1 MPRPQLAISSQT
13 TTVHRTCTLE
23 HFVAARSAHSG
34 QTTQRNSCRHIE
46 LDLHWNANMT
56 TQQPVFRWKLFAI
69 FVITAFTATYLFG
82 TTYPW
87 FALLSGVGLFTCSVA
102 YGAWPPMSQSIAQW
116 RQISRPVLK
125 TRIVIAAPI
134 ACYGAILLSISQSQI
149 RADWREADVR
159 LQIARE
165 LDDASSAVDRERL
178 DEALK
183 ICVDLDSKANAA
195 ERTKIAALRN
205 RVGEIKKVRHIK
217 TANSKVL
224 QLVSE
229 GEIFIIRR
237 ELDNAESRLH
247 SAFDVLLANDFSR
260 AVEFADQ
267 LVSARTKLAATHF
280 DKGELSSAKDE
291 LRRAVNVPQA
301 KSTVEAQQLLIDVC
315 NHEVRTLVA
324 EARQALNGLKHDD
337 AATKLSRAL
346 AITEATE
353 TQEAQRLLTAI
364 NESRVSDANELVS
377 ELATNA
383 QKSFEAKDY
392 EDAIRTL
399 KDALSVPH
407 STQNSQIIAQLQRIQ
422 KEQTA
427 ERDRQ
432 LVLPRVEETRRAA
445 AAAQQRK
452 ARAAAQ
458 VVRKTKWYE
467 GGTLHKKS
475 GLEWQTASRENK
487 LATCA
492 DFVATMWQKGNLKP
506 SVANRISTVD
516 DVRPYALELVDFLDA
531 AFKSDPDPEQ
541 NRKLFTNQTVGSFA
555 AIGMV
560 TMRWAK

>member
-1 MPRPQLAISSQT
+1 MPHPQLAKNRQA
-13 TTVHRTCTLE
+13 TTVHQTRTMKHLVAGLE
-23 HFVAARSAHSG
+23 A
-34 QTTQRNSCRHIE
+34 
-46 LDLHWNANMT
+46 DMT
-56 TQQPVFRWKLFAI
+56 TQQPTSRWKLFAI
-69 FVITAFTATYLFG
+69 VIVAAGTVTYLFG

-87 FALLSGVGLFTCSVA
+87 FALLSGFAIFACSAA
-102 YGAWPPMSQSIAQW
+102 YAAWPPMSQSIARW
-116 RQISRPVLK
+116 RQSSSPVLK

-134 ACYGAILLSISQSQI
+134 ACYGVILLAISQSQI
-149 RADWREADVR
+149 RADWDEAAVR
-159 LQIARE
+159 LQIAHE
-165 LDDASSAVDRERL
+165 LDDANSAVDRDRL
-178 DEALK
+178 EEALK
-183 ICVDLDSKANAA
+183 ICTDLDSKANAA
-195 ERTKIAALRN
+195 EITRIASIRN
-205 RVGEIKKVRHIK
+205 RVGEIENVRNIK

-224 QLVSE
+224 QVVSE
-229 GEIFIIRR
+229 GEIFVIRR
-237 ELDNAESRLH
+237 QLDNAESRLNA
-247 SAFDVLLANDFSR
+247 AFDVPLANEFSR
-260 AVEFADQ
+260 ATEFADQ
-267 LVSARTKLAATHF
+267 IVLARSKLATAHF
-280 DKGELSSAKDE
+280 EKGDLSSAKDE

-324 EARQALNGLKHDD
+324 EARQDLNGLKRDD

-364 NESRVSDANELVS
+364 NESRVSDANDLVS
-377 ELATNA
+377 ELAATA
-383 QKSFEAKDY
+383 QKSFEVKDY

-399 KDALSVPH
+399 KDALVVPH
-407 STQNSQIIAQLQRIQ
+407 STQNPQIIAQLQRIQ

-432 LVLPRVEETRRAA
+432 LAIAKAE
-445 AAAQQRK
+445 QKRK

-458 VVRKTKWYE
+458 VVRKRKWYE

-516 DVRPYALELVDFLDA
+516 DVRPYALELIDFLDA

>member
-1 MPRPQLAISSQT
+1 
-13 TTVHRTCTLE
+13 
-23 HFVAARSAHSG
+23 
-34 QTTQRNSCRHIE
+34 
-46 LDLHWNANMT
+46 
-56 TQQPVFRWKLFAI
+56 
-69 FVITAFTATYLFG
+69 
-82 TTYPW
+82 
-87 FALLSGVGLFTCSVA
+87 
-102 YGAWPPMSQSIAQW
+102 
-116 RQISRPVLK
+116 
-125 TRIVIAAPI
+125 
-134 ACYGAILLSISQSQI
+134 
-149 RADWREADVR
+149 
-159 LQIARE
+159 LQIAHE
-165 LDDASSAVDRERL
+165 LDDANSAVDRDRL
-178 DEALK
+178 EEALK
-183 ICVDLDSKANAA
+183 ICTDLDSKANAA
-195 ERTKIAALRN
+195 EITRIASIRN
-205 RVGEIKKVRHIK
+205 CVGEIENVRNIK

-224 QLVSE
+224 QVVSE
-229 GEIFIIRR
+229 GEIFVIRR
-237 ELDNAESRLH
+237 QLDNAESRLNA
-247 SAFDVLLANDFSR
+247 AFDVPLANEFSR
-260 AVEFADQ
+260 ATEFADQ
-267 LVSARTKLAATHF
+267 IVLARSKLATAHF
-280 DKGELSSAKDE
+280 EKGDLSSAKDE

-324 EARQALNGLKHDD
+324 EARQDLNGLKRDD

-364 NESRVSDANELVS
+364 NESRVSDANDLVS
-377 ELATNA
+377 ELAATA
-383 QKSFEAKDY
+383 QKSFEVKDY

-399 KDALSVPH
+399 KDALVVPH
-407 STQNSQIIAQLQRIQ
+407 STQNPQIIAQLQRIQ

-432 LVLPRVEETRRAA
+432 LAIAKAE
-445 AAAQQRK
+445 QKRK

-458 VVRKTKWYE
+458 VVRKRKWYE

-516 DVRPYALELVDFLDA
+516 DVRPYALELIDFLDA